1 MFITRFLMVMGTF
14 TVQEFLQFFM
24 RDVVKDFTL
33 FGRQMATNAES
44 AVSFFVLG
52 LLLGAI
58 VSSLAAGILSD
69 RFGRK
74 FMVYISSALQAIMP
88 IVFVFFAPFYLV
100 VGLGLVF
107 GLGYGAYQA
116 VDWALAS
123 DVLPSETDYAK
134 DMGVWHV
141 AFTFPQV
148 ISTPIAG
155 LMLDKF
161 QVVGGRA
168 GYPTLG
174 YTVIF
179 TLATVYF
186 ILGTLFVRNIRKVR

>member
-1 MFITRFLMVMGTF
+1 VR
-14 TVQEFLQFFM
+14 
-24 RDVVKDFTL
+24 DFTL
-33 FGRQMATNAES
+33 FGVPVASNPET
-44 AVSFFVLG
+44 AVSLFIVG
-52 LLLGAI
+52 LLAGAV
-58 VSSLAAGILSD
+58 VSSLIAGILSD

-74 FMVYISSALQAIMP
+74 VMVYASSALQAIVP
-88 IVFVFFAPFYLV
+88 LVFIFFAPFYVV

-123 DVLPSETDYAK
+123 DVLPSAKDHAK

-141 AFTFPQV
+141 ALTLPQV
-148 ISTPIAG
+148 ISTPVAG
-155 LMLDKF
+155 FLLDRF
-161 QVVGGRA
+161 QVVGAQSGL
-168 GYPTLG
+168 PNLG

-179 TLATVYF
+179 SLATLYF